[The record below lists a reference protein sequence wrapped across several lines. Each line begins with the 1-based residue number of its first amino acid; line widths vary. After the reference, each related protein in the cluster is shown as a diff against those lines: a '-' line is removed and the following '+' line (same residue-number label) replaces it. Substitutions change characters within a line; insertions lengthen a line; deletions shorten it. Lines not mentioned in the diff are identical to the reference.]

1 LKVSPHLKS
10 RTGPAASWLQQT
22 KDFTALVGGILSII
36 QLDLYKLGYQALRDL
51 ANNPNSTDSPV
62 ELLCALR
69 SWYSPFSALSV
80 ISNHITPLHRDL
92 QGRPEW
98 FDMLIALGEYDHG
111 RLSLPGLGLVLR
123 YNPGTIA
130 AFSGKILQH
139 GATCPGNRACI
150 AYYMRDTVLERLKE
164 PHISWTNI
172 KLYTDTCRDI
182 AGSRVGENG
191 VL

>member
-1 LKVSPHLKS
+1 MKVSPHLKS

-36 QLDLYKLGYQALRDL
+36 QPDLYQLGCQALRNL
-51 ANNPNSTDSPV
+51 ANNPNLTDSPA
-62 ELLCALR
+62 ELCALR

-80 ISNHITPLHRDL
+80 ISNHIMPLHRDL

-123 YNPGTIA
+123 YNPGTVA

-150 AYYMRDTVLERLKE
+150 AYYMRDNVLERLKE
-164 PHISWTNI
+164 PHINWTNI
-172 KLYTDTCRDI
+172 KLYIDAERDI
-182 AGSRVGENG
+182 AGSAGPVFS
-191 VL
+191 